1 MPWSNQNGGGS
12 GGGGWQGGGNRG
24 PWGQGPRGGG
34 PGGGNQPPDLDD
46 LIRKGKEKIG
56 EIFGGSGGPG
66 AGASGSRGIAVIAG
80 IAVLALVGW
89 SSVFR
94 VDTDQQGIVIRFG
107 DFVRA
112 APPGLHLK
120 LPYPIETVE
129 LPTVTRIKR
138 VDIGMR
144 DTTGGALSVPEES
157 LMLTGDENIVDIDFS
172 VYWRIKDAPDYLFN
186 VQYPD
191 QTVKAIA
198 ESAMREAVGEAKI
211 DVLQTSGRNEAQ
223 NKVRELM
230 QAALDS
236 YKSGILIT
244 EVKLQKVD
252 PPSEVIDA
260 FRDVQAARA
269 DQERL
274 QNEAQ
279 SYANTVVP
287 KARGN
292 VSQIA
297 QAAQAYKARVVAEA
311 EGESKRFLA
320 VFEQYKKAKDVTRER
335 LYLGT
340 MEQVLAGT
348 NKIIIDQ
355 PDGKGV
361 LPYLPLD
368 SLKPQPK
375 KPVVDVNATPDLPTS
390 NNGTPRP

>member
-1 MPWSNQNGGGS
+1 MPWSNQN

-24 PWGQGPRGGG
+24 PWGQGPKGGG
-34 PGGGNQPPDLDD
+34 PGGGGNRPPDLDD
-46 LIRKGKEKIG
+46 LVRKGQEKLR
-56 EIFGGSGGPG
+56 EIFGGGRGGGTPG
-66 AGASGSRGIAVIAG
+66 AGNSKGIALIIG
-80 IAVLALVGW
+80 LAVLVLIGW

-94 VDTDQQGIVIRFG
+94 VDTDQQGIVLRFG
-107 DFVRA
+107 DFVRVQ
-112 APPGLHLK
+112 PPGLHLK
-120 LPYPIETVE
+120 FPYPVETVE
-129 LPTVTRIKR
+129 LPTVTRIQR

-144 DTTGGALSVPEES
+144 GTTGGALSVPEES
-157 LMLTGDENIVDIDFS
+157 LMLTGDENIVDIYFS
-172 VYWRIKDAPDYLFN
+172 VYWRIKDAADYLFN
-186 VQYPD
+186 IQSPD
-191 QTVKAIA
+191 LTVKAIA
-198 ESAMREAVGEAKI
+198 ESAMREAVGQSQI
-211 DVLQTSGRNEAQ
+211 DVLQTTGRNDAQ
-223 NKVRELM
+223 NKVRQLM
-230 QAALDS
+230 QDALDS

-292 VSQIA
+292 VSQIT

-311 EGESKRFLA
+311 QGETKRFLA
-320 VFEQYKKAKDVTRER
+320 VLEQYKKAKDVTRER
-335 LYLGT
+335 IYLGT
-340 MEQVLAGT
+340 MEQVFTDT
-348 NKIIIDQ
+348 NKVIIDQ

-368 SLKPQPK
+368 SLKPQAK
-375 KPVVDVNATPDLPTS
+375 KPVADASDVPDLATS